1 MKRLVNSDAE
11 TQAWTLRKRKRKHN
25 GQSIRESWSIKRI
38 QKVKI
43 LKFKILGNQ

>member
-1 MKRLVNSDAE
+1 MKRLVNSNAE
-11 TQAWTLRKRKRKHN
+11 TQTWTLRKRKHN